1 MAASHEVNVCLF
13 VDDLTTDAVG
23 SAAFIAEVLPAALRE
38 CIEVFEQ
45 QLQFT
50 VSRGRAWHID
60 PKAKTVA
67 VASSHA
73 LELRLAL
80 ALRALGVP
88 LHRQVK
94 LLGVDYASGKTC
106 TRHV

>member
-1 MAASHEVNVCLF
+1 M
-13 VDDLTTDAVG
+13 
-23 SAAFIAEVLPAALRE
+23 
-38 CIEVFEQ
+38 
-45 QLQFT
+45 
-50 VSRGRAWHID
+50 
-60 PKAKTVA
+60 A

-94 LLGVDYASGKTC
+94 LLRVDYASGKTLA
-106 TRHV
+106 RHVQRGRLAVITQPKRRYARLGPTAARVLVNTGALPALRYGAGVVGSNRVMIKTARKFACAVR